1 MSYFQSEPM
10 NIVWEEENSG
20 IPSNDNEAVGQS
32 KVDTEPT
39 SSFNPS
45 TIQITSTTQ
54 MDNESLPNDC
64 DVSVNKLTKPHTSL
78 PSKDIKVQ
86 DFLKDLQLL
95 QTQIQDFK
103 QLIHDMKRIKDE
115 IYSMVVQM
123 DYYIDI
129 LLDIKEKSKTLPKLE
144 CINCRK
150 EFCKCISKR
159 DGSHLGEV
167 AFPPSKKKKVTA
179 TNV

>member
-1 MSYFQSEPM
+1 MPYFQPEPM
-10 NIVWEEENSG
+10 NIVYKEENSG

-45 TIQITSTTQ
+45 TIQVTFTSQ

-64 DVSVNKLTKPHTSL
+64 HVSMNKPHTNL
-78 PSKDIKVQ
+78 PPKVVKVQ

-103 QLIHDMKRIKDE
+103 QLINDMKRIKDQ
-115 IYSMVVQM
+115 IYSMVVHM
-123 DYYIDI
+123 DYHIDI
-129 LLDIKEKSKTLPKLE
+129 LLDIKEESKTLPKLE
-144 CINCRK
+144 CINCGK
-150 EFCKCISKR
+150 EFCTCIPKR

-167 AFPPSKKKKVTA
+167 AFAPSKKKKVTA